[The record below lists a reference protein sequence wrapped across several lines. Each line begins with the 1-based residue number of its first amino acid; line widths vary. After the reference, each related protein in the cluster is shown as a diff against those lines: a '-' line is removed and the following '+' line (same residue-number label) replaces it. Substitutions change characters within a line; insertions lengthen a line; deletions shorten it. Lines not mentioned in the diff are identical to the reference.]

1 MVARKIGLDLLRH
14 PKLGRSVLIV
24 SLVANLFLLPLL
36 VNSYLQF
43 TYRETIANWI
53 AKVVHPNAVFIG
65 DSITASGRLFNS
77 ARTINLGTNGAH
89 TFQIAAMIKSA
100 NAYSPNHIVI
110 MAGTND
116 AIRGEIDLAE
126 MTGLWDEITRE
137 QRIVIT
143 LVPHTKIKA
152 LNARIDKLN
161 AIARAAANKRHRPV
175 LSLAEL
181 TGPDG
186 LIQDRYTVDGVHLTP
201 AALAIWN
208 AKLRGLG
215 I

>member
-1 MVARKIGLDLLRH
+1 MAGKIGLNLSRKPQLA
-14 PKLGRSVLIV
+14 RSILIA

-36 VNSYLQF
+36 VNGHLQF
-43 TYRETIANWI
+43 IYRETIANWV
-53 AKVVHPNAVFIG
+53 AKVVHPNVVFIG

-77 ARTINLGTNGAH
+77 ARTINLGSNGAQ
-89 TFQIAAMIKSA
+89 TYQIAATIKNA
-100 NAYSPNHIVI
+100 NAYSPNHIAI

-116 AIRGEIDLAE
+116 AIEGEIDIAE
-126 MTGLWDEITRE
+126 ITGLWDQITRE
-137 QRIVIT
+137 PRIVIT
-143 LVPHTKIKA
+143 LVPHTRSKA
-152 LNARIDKLN
+152 LNSRIDKVN
-161 AIARAAANKRHRPV
+161 AIALAAARKRQRPV
-175 LSLAEL
+175 ISLTEL

-208 AKLRGLG
+208 AKLRAVG